1 MGYFDDIP
9 QPEFTECHQ
18 PAAQVYSTE
27 IPVTWFA
34 HGLRVVDIRNPHA
47 RESERSFLMKR
58 SLAVC
63 VSAGLFALG
72 LTVSAYAQAPVKIG
86 VLTPLSPPGDA
97 SGGQFIVRGA
107 KMAAEDI
114 NARGGVLG
122 GRKIELV
129 IEDDSG
135 TPEKGLA
142 AFRKLA
148 TQDHVSAVIGQYH
161 SSVTLAVQA
170 LADEYKIP
178 IFATQATAGAI
189 TERHLQYTYRT
200 HAIDQDRV
208 QLWSRWLK
216 ERGVKRV
223 ALVVEN
229 TDFGLGIVEE
239 ARKQFKTLGIDAES
253 KAIVVDRAVADLT
266 PQMLELKAW
275 KPDMIINGGVG
286 PILYLIVKQAY
297 DIGLF
302 PATPMLIAT
311 DLPARPEYWKNL
323 GEKGTYATFIVH
335 YQPRMKLT
343 ARGEAMSRR
352 YREAFKEDP
361 VYPALNAYS
370 QVMLIA
376 DAITAAKSDKGEDI
390 AKALLANKFEGWNA
404 TVSFTRGDGPYWQQ
418 WTPPMLLTQYT
429 RPDMPFSEARI
440 VFPPEFK
447 TGDWVPG
454 PGR

>member
-1 MGYFDDIP
+1 MK
-9 QPEFTECHQ
+9 
-18 PAAQVYSTE
+18 
-27 IPVTWFA
+27 
-34 HGLRVVDIRNPHA
+34 
-47 RESERSFLMKR
+47 RSFLLLV
-58 SLAVC
+58 SSVLCALAAVFP
-63 VSAGLFALG
+63 AR
-72 LTVSAYAQAPVKIG
+72 AQAPVKIG

-97 SGGQFIVRGA
+97 AGGQFIVRGA
-107 KMAAEDI
+107 RMAVEDL

-122 GRKIELV
+122 RQVELV
-129 IEDDSG
+129 VEDDAG

-142 AFRKLA
+142 GFRKLA

-161 SSVTLAVQA
+161 SSVTLAVQS
-170 LADEYKIP
+170 LADEYKVP

-189 TERHLQYTYRT
+189 TERHLAYTFRT

-208 QLWSRWLK
+208 QFWSRFLK

-229 TDFGLGIVEE
+229 TDFGLGLVEE
-239 ARKQFKTLGIDAES
+239 AKRQFSALGVGAEV
-253 KAIVVDRAVADLT
+253 KAVVVDRTTVDLT

-275 KPDMIINGGVG
+275 KPDMIVNGGVG
-286 PILYLIVKQAY
+286 TILYLIVKQAY
-297 DIGLF
+297 NVGLF
-302 PATPMLIAT
+302 PAAPMLIAT

-323 GEKGTYATFIVH
+323 GEKGTFATFIVH

-352 YREAFKEDP
+352 HRDAFKEDP

-376 DAITAAKSDKGEDI
+376 DAIALARSDRGEDI
-390 AKALLANKFEGWNA
+390 AKALLPNKFEGWNA
-404 TVSFTRGDGPYWQQ
+404 TVSFSRGEGPYWQQ
-418 WTPPMLLTQYT
+418 WTPPMLLIQYT

-447 TGDWVPG
+447 TGDWMGG
-454 PGR
+454 PGKLH

>member
-1 MGYFDDIP
+1 
-9 QPEFTECHQ
+9 
-18 PAAQVYSTE
+18 
-27 IPVTWFA
+27 
-34 HGLRVVDIRNPHA
+34 
-47 RESERSFLMKR
+47 MKR
-58 SLAVC
+58 SLAAC
-63 VSAGLFALG
+63 VSAALIALG
-72 LTVSAYAQAPVKIG
+72 LTAAPAYAQSPVKIG

-170 LADEYKIP
+170 LADEYRIP

-189 TERHLQYTYRT
+189 TERHLPYTFRT

-229 TDFGLGIVEE
+229 TDFGLGLVEE
-239 ARKQFKTLGIDAES
+239 AKKQFKTLGVGAEI

-275 KPDMIINGGVG
+275 KPDMIVNGGVG

-297 DIGLF
+297 DVGLF
-302 PATPMLIAT
+302 PAAPMLIAT

-323 GEKGTYATFIVH
+323 GEKGTYVTFIVH

-376 DAITAAKSDKGEDI
+376 DAITAAKSYKGEEI

-404 TVSFTRGDGPYWQQ
+404 TVSFTRGEGPYWQQ

-440 VFPPEFK
+440 VFPLEFK

>member
-1 MGYFDDIP
+1 
-9 QPEFTECHQ
+9 
-18 PAAQVYSTE
+18 
-27 IPVTWFA
+27 
-34 HGLRVVDIRNPHA
+34 
-47 RESERSFLMKR
+47 MKR
-58 SLAVC
+58 TLAAC
-63 VSAGLFALG
+63 VSAALLAIG
-72 LTVSAYAQAPVKIG
+72 LTASAYAQAPVKIG

-142 AFRKLA
+142 ALRKLG

-189 TERHLQYTYRT
+189 TERHLQYTFRT

-229 TDFGLGIVEE
+229 TDFGLGLVEE
-239 ARKQFKTLGIDAES
+239 AKKQFKTLGVGAEI

-275 KPDMIINGGVG
+275 KPDMIVNGGVG

-297 DIGLF
+297 DVGLF
-302 PATPMLIAT
+302 PAAPMLIAT

-390 AKALLANKFEGWNA
+390 AKALLGNKFEGWNA
-404 TVSFTRGDGPYWQQ
+404 TVSFTRGEGPYWQQ